1 MLDDFARADPRFA
14 AIKRD
19 LEALLFAAGSP
30 LTIET
35 LETAVAGSEL
45 PLPGTVATA
54 IADLALEFPAGG
66 DRGFELVAIAGGW
79 AFRTNPACQHAV
91 AALFE
96 LPDDASRLSPAAMEV
111 LAVVAYLQP
120 VSRPQ
125 ISEIRGVNS
134 DSPMQKLLE
143 RELITE
149 VGRSQHAGGAVL
161 YGTTG
166 RFEAMFGLSGL
177 DDLPGLE
184 GFALGEEQK
193 EDLRRRLGLLSVP
206 E

>member
-1 MLDDFARADPRFA
+1 MLEDFPRSDPRFA
-14 AIKRD
+14 LIKRD
-19 LEALLFAAGSP
+19 VEALLFASGSP
-30 LTIET
+30 LTIDT
-35 LETAVAGSEL
+35 LETAVAGSEP
-45 PLPGTVATA
+45 PLPGTVAA
-54 IADLALEFPAGG
+54 VLVELADEFPCGG
-66 DRGFELVAIAGGW
+66 PRGFELTQLGGGW
-79 AFRTNPACQHAV
+79 AFRTNPAAQHAV

-111 LAVVAYLQP
+111 LAIVAYLQP

-134 DSPMQKLLE
+134 DSPMQKLQE

-149 VGRSQHAGGAVL
+149 VGRSQSAGGAVL
-161 YGTTG
+161 YGTTE

-177 DDLPGLE
+177 HDLPDLE

-193 EDLRRRLGLLSVP
+193 EDLRRRLGLLSTP